1 MLIPYGAIEFC
12 TSDRWSFVG
21 FILPTLKAYVVCIAE
36 GTMKMVTIVNTSIDL
51 QSLP

>member
-1 MLIPYGAIEFC
+1 MLIPYGAIEFYA
-12 TSDRWSFVG
+12 SDRWSFVG

>member
-1 MLIPYGAIEFC
+1 MVLLSFVQ
-12 TSDRWSFVG
+12 SDRWSFVG

-36 GTMKMVTIVNTSIDL
+36 GTMNMVTIVNTSIDV